1 MRLDEIYSTQTKNH
15 EILYPAFSVV
25 ISVYNKENR
34 IIFTLNNL
42 RAHLDMAGCEYEIIV
57 VNDASSDGTAD
68 VLRSQLD
75 IRAIEH
81 QRHLGYGAALKTG
94 IRQAK
99 YPLIVTTDADGTYP
113 NEKIPQLVTLMLQ
126 ADMVVAARFDTKVKP
141 SNLRNISNLCLI
153 RFAEWIAMSSIP
165 DLNSCLGVFRKDVAE
180 KFLNILPNTSSFN
193 VVKILAMLTNN
204 YIVHYEPIYY
214 HHQVKPSDFKV
225 IQEILEFIKLIVYTG
240 VYFAPFRF
248 LLPIVSLFF
257 VGFLLSLMQDIFS
270 HQGLSQYTLLLF
282 LASTQLGIFAVLADM
297 IDKTNKSHSCYSK

>member
-1 MRLDEIYSTQTKNH
+1 MKLDEIYSTQTKNY
-15 EILYPAFSVV
+15 EIPYPAFSVV
-25 ISVYNKENR
+25 ISAYNKENR
-34 IIFTLNNL
+34 IICTLNNL
-42 RAHLDMAGCEYEIIV
+42 RAHLDRTGCEYEIIV

-75 IRAIEH
+75 ITAIEH

-126 ADMVVAARFDTKVKP
+126 ADMVVAARFGTRVKD
-141 SNLRNISNLCLI
+141 SNLCNAFNLCLI
-153 RFAEWIAMSSIP
+153 RFAEWVAMSSIP

-180 KFLNILPNTSSFN
+180 KFLNILPDTSSFN
-193 VVKILAMLTNN
+193 VVKVLAMLTNN

-214 HHQVKPSDFKV
+214 HYQIESKDVKP
-225 IQEILEFIKLIVYTG
+225 IQETLEFIKLIIYTG
-240 VYFAPFRF
+240 IYFAPLRF
-248 LLPIVSLFF
+248 LLPIVGLFF
-257 VGFLLSLMQDIFS
+257 VGFLLALMQDTLN

-297 IDKTNKSHSCYSK
+297 IDKTNKSHS